1 LKAKYH
7 FIDQSGVIPYRVQ
20 DGLIQV
26 LLITSVKRKRWIIP
40 KGMVEPGLSAAESA
54 AKEAWEEAGVTGTT
68 SKLPLDHYTYKKWGG
83 AYWVDVFLL
92 RVETIYE
99 DWPEARFR
107 TRRWLSQEK
116 AAKKVAEIPLKQ
128 IIAQLA
134 DYLED

>member
-54 AKEAWEEAGVTGTT
+54 AKEAWEEAGVTGTI

-107 TRRWLSQEK
+107 TRRWLSLEK
-116 AAKKVAEIPLKQ
+116 AAKIVAEIRLKQ

>member
-7 FIDQSGVIPYRVQ
+7 FIDQSGVLPYRVQ

-54 AKEAWEEAGVTGTT
+54 AKEAWEEAGVTGTI

>member
-54 AKEAWEEAGVTGTT
+54 AKEAWEEAGVTGTI

-107 TRRWLSQEK
+107 TRRWLSLEK